1 MQPIRPVAPVPPYD
15 PGPMPPR
22 TTAFALV
29 AIGAVALGVA
39 LTEIFPLLLLA
50 RFLAF
55 GGMLCGLAAMVLGG
69 IALQRIASQPKRYE
83 GKPMAVAAIIVGL
96 LETLGYA
103 AFYLLGTQL
112 HIGL

>member
-29 AIGAVALGVA
+29 AIAAAALGVA
-39 LTEIFPLLLLA
+39 LIEIFPLLLLA

-55 GGMLCGLAAMVLGG
+55 GGMLCGLVALLLGT
-69 IALQRIASQPKRYE
+69 IALGRIARQPKRYE

-96 LETLGYA
+96 LEVVGYI
-103 AFYLLGTQL
+103 AFYLLGTQAHL
-112 HIGL
+112 GL

>member
-1 MQPIRPVAPVPPYD
+1 MQPIRPVAPMPPYD

-29 AIGAVALGVA
+29 GIGAVALGLGLIEV
-39 LTEIFPLLLLA
+39 LPLLLLA

-55 GGMLCGLAAMVLGG
+55 AGIACGIAAVVLG
-69 IALQRIASQPKRYE
+69 ALALGRIASQPKRYE
-83 GKPMAVAAIIVGL
+83 GRPMALAAIILGT
-96 LETLGYA
+96 LEAVGYA
-103 AFYLLGTQL
+103 VFYVMGTQL

>member
-22 TTAFALV
+22 TTAFALF
-29 AIGAVALGVA
+29 ALGAVALGVG
-39 LTEIFPLLLLA
+39 LIEIFPLLLLA

-55 GGMLCGLAAMVLGG
+55 GGIVCGLVAVVLGVV
-69 IALQRIASQPKRYE
+69 ALQRIASQPKRYE

-96 LETLGYA
+96 LEALGYT
-103 AFYLLGTQL
+103 AFYLLGTSMHL
-112 HIGL
+112 GL